1 METTNK
7 QNRMTMAVLASAM
20 AGMSAPAS
28 ENVKSWQEIKCIKS
42 GTADFYAQAK
52 SATKARMGQ
61 NQRQKRKARRRA
73 HAAGKRN
80 AFA

>member
-1 METTNK
+1 
-7 QNRMTMAVLASAM
+7 MATAMLASAM
-20 AGMSAPAS
+20 GGISAPAA
-28 ENVKSWQEIKCIKS
+28 ETAKSLQEFKYLKS